1 MTTNFNKWI
10 IITCLMALLVPG
22 ITAGINYFMDP
33 LWCFSLSHK
42 YNAKQ
47 DDFNERQQ
55 KTNYI
60 TYHDFN
66 YQGLI
71 MGSSTSTNINQNSF
85 KGITV
90 YNYSINGLQPVEYLP
105 YIRYAMER
113 NGKDFEYIFMGLDF
127 MYAAELPPP
136 KLDPAAVFSETRS
149 PLYRLKTLISLD
161 TLKFSRRN
169 LMNYLYGRHIYY
181 DRNNIKYSTTLT
193 RDVQDYNMNMLL
205 KLFEKS
211 DHPFA
216 FNNYKYD
223 EEYRSI
229 LKRIRDDNPKTRFVV
244 FTTPVV
250 LRFMVLMVRNN
261 LLDEYLQWIKD
272 IVEVY
277 GECYHFMYPNKIT
290 GDYVKY
296 FHDPNHYYPF
306 VSDMMADEMFNH
318 KITSDTGFGMYI
330 NRENLD
336 RKLARLELLMK
347 EAAARNP

>member
-1 MTTNFNKWI
+1 MAMNFNKWI
-10 IITCLMALLVPG
+10 VITGLMALIVPG

-42 YNAKQ
+42 YNSKQ

-71 MGSSTSTNINQNSF
+71 IGSSTSTNVNQYLF
-85 KGITV
+85 RGISV
-90 YNYSINGLQPVEYLP
+90 YNYSINGLQPDEYLP
-105 YIRYAMER
+105 YIRYAKER
-113 NGKDFEYIFMGLDF
+113 NGRDFEYIIMGLDF
-127 MYAAELPPP
+127 MYAAKLPPP
-136 KLDPAAVFSETRS
+136 TFDPAAVFSNTRS

-169 LMNYLYGRHIYY
+169 FMNYLYGRHIYY
-181 DRNNIKYSTTLT
+181 DRSNVKYSTPLSQEA
-193 RDVQDYNMNMLL
+193 QDYNMNLL
-205 KLFEKS
+205 LRLFEKS

-223 EEYRSI
+223 EGYRSV
-229 LKRIRDDNPKTRFVV
+229 LKRIRDDNPKTKFVI

-261 LLDEYLQWIKD
+261 LLDAYLKWIKD
-272 IVEVY
+272 IVDVY
-277 GECYHFMYPNKIT
+277 GECYHFMYPNKVT
-290 GDYVKY
+290 ADYVKY

-306 VSDMMADEMFNH
+306 LSDMMVDEIFNH
-318 KITSDTGFGMYI
+318 KITGDTEFGMYI
-330 NRENLD
+330 NRENLAL
-336 RKLARLELLMK
+336 KLAQLERLMK
-347 EAAARNP
+347 EAAARDK